1 MDNLFFNPL
10 IRYRRRVFT
19 SIPLIAEADAAVYWS
34 TRSTFAY
41 RSLPIYDAVFSPD
54 STILALAHGSV
65 VTLWDVE
72 KNVLLRALDGAL
84 KDVRQIGFVGEEGR
98 FLVAAE
104 ATKGL
109 AVWDLLSCEGEL
121 ISQRDGTQLMFSG
134 VVERF
139 QRL

>member
-1 MDNLFFNPL
+1 
-10 IRYRRRVFT
+10 
-19 SIPLIAEADAAVYWS
+19 VYWS
-34 TRSTFAY
+34 TRSTFTY
-41 RSLPIYDAVFSPD
+41 RSMPIYDAVFSPD

-98 FLVAAE
+98 YLAAAE
-104 ATKGL
+104 VAKGL

-121 ISQRDGTQLMFSG
+121 IATLRGT
-134 VVERF
+134 
-139 QRL
+139 

>member
-1 MDNLFFNPL
+1 MD
-10 IRYRRRVFT
+10 
-19 SIPLIAEADAAVYWS
+19 ADAAVYWS

-65 VTLWDVE
+65 ITLWDVE

-109 AVWDLLSCEGEL
+109 AVWDLLSCEGKL
-121 ISQRDGTQLMFSG
+121 RSQQGGTQLTLSG
-134 VVERF
+134 LVERC
-139 QRL
+139 QRLQPPDR